1 MLDGRQHLLV
11 AANNVLYAFVLYDPP
26 PATRAR

>member
-11 AANNVLYAFVLYDPP
+11 AANNVLYAFVIYDPP
-26 PATRAR
+26 AARTR